1 LREIIESFNFKASL
15 QNRYNISDDYCL
27 TQLVSYMESNGAH
40 YPLHIGDDEEM
51 STDNKIKLILYLV
64 SLYLFI

>member
-1 LREIIESFNFKASL
+1 MREIIKCFNFKASL
-15 QNRYNISDDYCL
+15 QIRYNVSEDYCL

-40 YPLHIGDDEEM
+40 YPLHIGDDKEM
-51 STDNKIKLILYLV
+51 STEAKIKLILYLV